1 MIYRL
6 VTANT
11 IDQKI
16 VERAAAKRKLEKMVI
31 HKSKFKAGAENV
43 KSSLKSISAQELLT
57 LLDSKDYVGSV
68 VAKEK
73 YNVQVAQISASI
85 FHSMCESFSSFTLA
99 DECIKVEDV
108 IYSAE
113 SSDGARQPEYHQ
125 FSTVRRVFLTWCR
138 NTQP

>member
-1 MIYRL
+1 MTHPIC
-6 VTANT
+6 
-11 IDQKI
+11 
-16 VERAAAKRKLEKMVI
+16 RKSI
-31 HKSKFKAGAENV
+31 HLCILLRSKFKAGAENV
-43 KSSLKSISAQELLT
+43 KSSLKSISGQELLT

-99 DECIKVEDV
+99 DECIKAEDV